1 MDNSTEDIFAVAQK
15 RIEKLMIQ
23 LNNSEQNVILGVV
36 GPNGAGASRSQGEDL
51 WTVTFTLYAWRRK
64 GCSMK
69 KQEITIRKRVVDAEK
84 DELRSCVKPYGIVEL
99 KTRISEENVSGT
111 SQGLLIEIIDGN
123 AQDEEL
129 EKYADE
135 LQKPVVFV
143 DEFFGEFTLDRAVN
157 WFEAEVDWRS
167 KSIRLSLSMDNCA
180 NRDGLV
186 DMAKSLWKSQNLWS
200 RRITDFAITELLPLK
215 NESWLETGKKE
226 LTPRDFARKMK
237 LESITLYPDGSFEFW
252 HNDGD
257 LFWGHSILVSGD
269 LEKGPTDADI
279 PG

>member
-1 MDNSTEDIFAVAQK
+1 VDNFTEDIFAVGEK
-15 RIEKLMIQ
+15 RIEKLLIQ
-23 LNNSEQNVILGVV
+23 LNGSELDIILGVV

-64 GCSMK
+64 GCSIK
-69 KQEITIRKRVVDAEK
+69 QQEITIRKRVVDAEK
-84 DELRSCVKPYGIVEL
+84 NELRSSINPYDIVEL
-99 KTRISEENVSGT
+99 KARISEEDVSGT

-123 AQDEEL
+123 AQDKEL
-129 EKYADE
+129 EKYAED
-135 LQKPVVFV
+135 LQKPVVFT
-143 DEFFGEFTLDRAVN
+143 DDYFGEFTLDRTVN

-167 KSIRLSLSMDNCA
+167 KPIRLSLSMDNCE

-186 DMAKSLWKSQNLWS
+186 DIARSLWKSQNLWS
-200 RRITDFAITELLPLK
+200 RKITDFAITELLSLK

-269 LEKGPTDADI
+269 MEKGPTDADI
-279 PG
+279 SG